1 MAHISLVN
9 VVLDIPIFNPG
20 TRSLKK
26 IFIQGVTG
34 GSLYKSDQGPVVV
47 RALQNINLEFK
58 HGDRVGL
65 LGHNGA
71 GKSTLLR
78 VLNGVYKPTSGQV
91 IINGHAASLINVSL
105 GIDSEATGRENIFI
119 RAALL
124 GLSKKQINKQL
135 EEIIEFS
142 ELGDFIDMPVRT
154 YSSGMHLRLAF
165 SVSTVIRP
173 EILIMDEWLSV
184 GDESF
189 KHKAESRMQKLV
201 ESTSILIIASH
212 SKELLLKTCNRI
224 IWLENGCIKL
234 QGSPADICQ
243 KYFTSPK

>member
-1 MAHISLVN
+1 MAYISLIN
-9 VVLDIPIFNPG
+9 IGLDIPIFNPG

-26 IFIQGVTG
+26 RLIQEIAG
-34 GSLYKSDQGPVVV
+34 GNLYQSDQGPVVV

-58 HGDRVGL
+58 HGDRVGI
-65 LGHNGA
+65 LGHNGS

-78 VLNGVYKPTSGQV
+78 VLSGIYKPTSGQV
-91 IINGHAASLINVSL
+91 TINGHVAPLIDISL
-105 GIDSEATGRENIFI
+105 GIDSEATGQENIFM
-119 RAALL
+119 RGALL
-124 GLSKKQINKQL
+124 GLSKKQINEQL

-173 EILIMDEWLSV
+173 EILIMDEWLSA

-189 KHKAESRMQKLV
+189 KHKVESRMRKLV
-201 ESTSILIIASH
+201 DSTSILIIASH
-212 SKELLLKTCNRI
+212 SKELMLQTCDRI
-224 IWLENGCIKL
+224 IWLEHGYVKMDSNAKEVCE
-234 QGSPADICQ
+234 
-243 KYFTSPK
+243 KYFN

>member
-1 MAHISLVN
+1 MTHISLIN
-9 VVLDIPIFNPG
+9 VGIDIPIFNPG
-20 TRSLKK
+20 ARSLKK
-26 IFIQGVTG
+26 KLIQGITG
-34 GSLYKSDQGPVVV
+34 GSLHQSDQGPVVV

-78 VLNGVYKPTSGQV
+78 VLSGVYKPTSGQV
-91 IINGHAASLINVSL
+91 AINGQVASLIDISL

-119 RAALL
+119 RGALL
-124 GLSKKQINKQL
+124 GLSKKQINEQL
-135 EEIIEFS
+135 EKIIEFS

-189 KHKAESRMQKLV
+189 KRKAESRMQELV

-212 SKELLLKTCNRI
+212 SQELLLKTCNRI
-224 IWLENGCIKL
+224 VLLDHGLVKTDSNPVVVCNE
-234 QGSPADICQ
+234 
-243 KYFTSPK
+243 YFV